1 MKDYPSIEML
11 LESEKEEYNYQR
23 MRLQNIESKVEMII
37 AIVGSVVSFEIA
49 NVANVLKIE
58 YTVNSI
64 ENLWK
69 FAKDMICNFPYT
81 ISLVLLLISIF
92 RLMKVLINLQY
103 KIVDVVEL
111 YNQKIYMKSTEEVI
125 PYLTAIYAKCN
136 AINMKRLNCYYKKIN
151 SVVVLTIIS
160 LVLFGIANII

>member
-37 AIVGSVVSFEIA
+37 AIVGSVISFEIA
-49 NVANVLKIE
+49 NAAEVLKIE
-58 YTVNSI
+58 YAVNSI

-69 FAKDMICNFPYT
+69 FAKDMMCNFPYAA
-81 ISLVLLLISIF
+81 SLVLLMLSVF
-92 RLMKVLINLQY
+92 RLIKVLINLKY
-103 KIVDVVEL
+103 KMVDVVKL
-111 YNQKIYMKSTEEVI
+111 YNQKIYMKSTEEIV
-125 PYLTAIYAKCN
+125 PYLTAIYTKCN
-136 AINMKRLNCYYKKIN
+136 AFNLKRLNSYYKKIN
-151 SVVVLTIIS
+151 SVVVLTLIS